1 VRAIVTGAARGL
13 GEGVAERLVRDGA
26 SVALVDLSPA
36 VAETAAR
43 LPAAT
48 GATVVGLVADVA
60 DEAQVDAVLA
70 DALDALGGV
79 DLLVNCAGIGGP
91 GTPVAETSLAELRRT
106 LDVNLVGAFLMARG
120 VARAL
125 VAQGGGGTI
134 VNIGSMFGQRGVP
147 FGAPYC
153 MSKGAVALLTH
164 SLALEL
170 APEGITVNTVAPG
183 NMATEMHFEELRDR
197 AARAGHAFVD
207 ELAAARGEVPLG
219 RHGTGGD
226 VAGAV
231 AWLASEDA
239 AYVTGQTIS
248 VNGGVLLT

>member
-36 VAETAAR
+36 VVETAAR
-43 LPAAT
+43 LRTQTAAT
-48 GATVVGLVADVA
+48 VCGLVADVA
-60 DEAQVDAVLA
+60 DEAQVDAALA
-70 DALDALGGV
+70 EALAALGGV
-79 DLLVNCAGIGGP
+79 DLLVSCAGIGGP
-91 GTPVAETSLAELRRT
+91 GTPVTETSLAELRRT

-125 VAQGGGGTI
+125 VEQGEGGAI
-134 VNIGSMFGQRGVP
+134 VNIGSMFGQQGVP

-153 MSKGAVALLTH
+153 MSKGAVTLLTH

-170 APEGITVNTVAPG
+170 APHRITVNTVAPG
-183 NMATEMHFEELRDR
+183 HMATEMHFDELRDR
-197 AARAGHAFVD
+197 AARAGHAFTQ
-207 ELAAARGEVPLG
+207 ELEAARAEVPLG
-219 RHGTGGD
+219 RHGTGDD
-226 VAGAV
+226 VGAAV
-231 AWLASEDA
+231 AWLASQDA

-248 VNGGVLLT
+248 LNGGLLLT

>member
-1 VRAIVTGAARGL
+1 
-13 GEGVAERLVRDGA
+13 
-26 SVALVDLSPA
+26 
-36 VAETAAR
+36 
-43 LPAAT
+43 
-48 GATVVGLVADVA
+48 
-60 DEAQVDAVLA
+60 
-70 DALDALGGV
+70 V

-91 GTPVAETSLAELRRT
+91 GTPVAQTSLAELRRT

-125 VAQGGGGTI
+125 VAQGTGGAI

-170 APEGITVNTVAPG
+170 AGDGITVNTIAPG
-183 NMATEMHFEELRDR
+183 NMATEMHFDELRDR
-197 AARAGHAFVD
+197 ATRAGRAFED
-207 ELAAARGEVPLG
+207 ELDAARREVPLG

-231 AWLASEDA
+231 AWLASADA
-239 AYVTGQTIS
+239 SYVTGQTIS